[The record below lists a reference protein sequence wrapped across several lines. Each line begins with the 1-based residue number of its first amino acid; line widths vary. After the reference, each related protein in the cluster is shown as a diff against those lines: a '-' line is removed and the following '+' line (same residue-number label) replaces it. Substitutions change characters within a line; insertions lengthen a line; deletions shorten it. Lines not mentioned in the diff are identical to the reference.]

1 MNDSPATLMREH
13 AAARRPTTR
22 AAIVARARA
31 HLAEPLLR
39 SAYSMAASSVVTA
52 GFGMVFWIVAA
63 RFYPSAAVGRDI
75 ALIAAMVQLSTLA
88 QVNMANALI
97 RFLPGSARPQRMV
110 VGAYAIS
117 GAVATVL
124 ATAFV
129 LVAPRV
135 SDDFAFLTHE
145 PLTAVA
151 YVASVVGWGVLALQD
166 AALTATRRAPW
177 VLFKN
182 GLFGALKLLVLPL
195 LFVLGSAHGPFIA
208 WVIPM
213 FALIVPVHVL
223 LRRSMAGDE
232 LVAAHASPARSSG
245 RPRLVRFL
253 ALDYLATVFTQTSLT
268 ILPLILIG
276 ILGSRATAHFYI
288 PFTIALAFEVMF
300 WSMTTSLVAEG
311 ALTPQRVPE
320 LVRLLVRRVAMIIGP
335 VIAILVAAAPLVMLP
350 FGEEYV
356 RASTNVLRLLLCA
369 SLFRAAMLLAA
380 AIWRLE
386 GHGGRIAALEG
397 FMLAGLLAAAIPLA
411 HALGVIGV
419 ALAWLGSAVAIGC
432 AVLPLLRRYMR
443 SPPSAAPPPPAV
455 GKRAD
460 DAGPRR

>member
-1 MNDSPATLMREH
+1 
-13 AAARRPTTR
+13 
-22 AAIVARARA
+22 
-31 HLAEPLLR
+31 
-39 SAYSMAASSVVTA
+39 
-52 GFGMVFWIVAA
+52 
-63 RFYPSAAVGRDI
+63 
-75 ALIAAMVQLSTLA
+75 
-88 QVNMANALI
+88 
-97 RFLPGSARPQRMV
+97 
-110 VGAYAIS
+110 
-117 GAVATVL
+117 VL

-213 FALIVPVHVL
+213 FALIVPV
-223 LRRSMAGDE
+223 
-232 LVAAHASPARSSG
+232 HASPARSSG